1 MISNSH
7 PEVFLEKGVLKIYNK
22 FKGEHSCRSA
32 ISIKLLCNFIEITLQ
47 HGGSL
52 VNFLHF
58 LRTSFI
64 KNTFGRVLLYGVN
77 RNTKLKVY
85 IVYLAD
91 IPEPI

>member
-7 PEVFLEKGVLKIYNK
+7 PEVFLEKGVLKIYTE
-22 FKGEHSCRSA
+22 FKGEHSCQSA

-64 KNTFGRVLLYGVN
+64 KNTFGRVLLYGAN